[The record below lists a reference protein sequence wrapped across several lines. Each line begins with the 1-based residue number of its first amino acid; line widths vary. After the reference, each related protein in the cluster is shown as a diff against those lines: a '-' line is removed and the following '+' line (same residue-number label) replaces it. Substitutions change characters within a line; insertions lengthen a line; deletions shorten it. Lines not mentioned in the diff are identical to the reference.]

1 MKRSIARFAAVA
13 GAALLAAGL
22 PAAAQAAGFP
32 EAGHTITA
40 IVPFAAGGGTDAFAR
55 VVAPA
60 MGKAL
65 GTQIEVENKP
75 GASSQIGLTELT
87 QAKPDGYTIGFAII
101 PTSLAYLDP
110 DRQSAYTRD
119 SFTLVGPAFSVAS
132 VIAVRADGPYKT
144 LQDLVDAAKA
154 KPGELTLGTPGV
166 LSTGDLAAIGFGQA
180 TGTEYAFVNFQGGG
194 PNVTAL
200 LGGHVEVS
208 LLAMNEALPQLESK
222 GGNVR
227 VLAVLQD
234 NPNPYGLPTA
244 KSLGFDIPSF
254 APDVGIVAPAGLPD
268 DVLAALSD
276 ALKAALSDPDVQ
288 KQGEDTG
295 NSLNFMTPAD
305 YTQHW
310 IEAEGIY
317 KPLIELAKAQ
327 QK

>member
-1 MKRSIARFAAVA
+1 MKTIVRFAALA
-13 GAALLAAGL
+13 GAALLAAGVSAGAG
-22 PAAAQAAGFP
+22 AASFP
-32 EAGHTITA
+32 EPGHTITA
-40 IVPFAAGGGTDAFAR
+40 VVPFTAGGGTDAFAR
-55 VVAPA
+55 VVAPV

-65 GTQIEVENKP
+65 GTQIEVVNKP
-75 GASSQIGLTELT
+75 GASSQIGLTELA
-87 QAKPDGYTIGFAII
+87 QSKPDGYTIGFAII

-144 LQDLVDAAKA
+144 LQDLIDAAKA

-166 LSTGDLAAIGFGQA
+166 LSTGDLAAIGVAQA
-180 TGTEYAFVNFQGGG
+180 TGTEFAFVNFQGGG

-200 LGGHVEVS
+200 LGGHVDVS
-208 LLAMNEALPQLESK
+208 LLAMNEALPQLEAN

-254 APDVGIVAPAGLPD
+254 APDVGIVAPAGLPP
-268 DVLAALSD
+268 DVLSALSD
-276 ALKAALSDPDVQ
+276 ALKTATADPEVQ
-288 KQGEDTG
+288 KQGEATG
-295 NSLNFMTPAD
+295 NSLNFMTPED
-305 YTQHW
+305 YKQHW

-317 KPLIELAKAQ
+317 TPLIALAKAQ